1 MAGFTD
7 NLLTIH
13 VVLSLLE
20 IPAGLALVSALLKGR
35 APGGFAFVFLIL
47 SALTCLTGFPLPPP
61 GLDPARIVGIL
72 ALALTAAAAFA
83 FYVRRARGAWGP
95 IFVVGAVAALY
106 LDVFVAIVQSF
117 QKLSFLQPLAPTQS
131 EPPFLIAQT
140 VALAIFVAL
149 GALAVSRFRRN
160 AAQAR

>member
-1 MAGFTD
+1 MCG
-7 NLLTIH
+7 
-13 VVLSLLE
+13 
-20 IPAGLALVSALLKGR
+20 
-35 APGGFAFVFLIL
+35 
-47 SALTCLTGFPLPPP
+47 
-61 GLDPARIVGIL
+61 IVGIL

-83 FYVRRARGAWGP
+83 FYVRRARGVWGP